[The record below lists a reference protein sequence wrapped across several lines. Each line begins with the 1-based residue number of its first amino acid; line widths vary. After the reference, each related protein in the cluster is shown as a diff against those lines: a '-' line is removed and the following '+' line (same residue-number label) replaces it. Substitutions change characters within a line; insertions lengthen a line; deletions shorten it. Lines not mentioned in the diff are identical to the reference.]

1 MNKLSWVVFS
11 TLALAGAARAAEDAA
26 SDDALEEVVVLADRA
41 VVATKTATLLV
52 EIPQSVSIVT
62 ADQIAERG
70 VFNYQDVFRYTAGV
84 DTERFGDDQ
93 RGDSFSARGF
103 ALKQYLDGLNKTPNF
118 VYGSRIETF
127 TLERAEVLRGPSAV
141 LYGAGSAGGLL
152 NAVSKRP
159 KFEFGGELGLEVGDY
174 KRRILNADFTG
185 PLGENF
191 AGRFVGVARDA
202 ELMSPGQKNDKYVA
216 MPSVTWKPSE
226 RTELTLIGLYQK
238 EDLGT
243 QTYLPMEKT
252 LNASSTDPSIPID
265 AFVGEPGF
273 NHMKTDQYAGTVL
286 FSHRFNDLISVESNT
301 RYIDQK
307 VDYAEVYGY
316 GFPPYADPERTL
328 LVRQFYVLDTSY
340 TIFNT
345 DNHALFDFETGGLTH
360 KMLLGVDYTKFND
373 DRQEGYSCPGYF
385 ISPCWPSNPVPA
397 LNVYDPDYG
406 QPFDYGFTS
415 AFETKSTQ
423 LGYYLQDQ
431 MKFNK
436 VSFVLGA
443 RRDEVSSETT
453 FSPEETTRATTYKA
467 GVIAELLPGFS
478 PFLSYSESFEPI
490 LGSDA
495 QGNPFD
501 PQDGRQY
508 EGGIKWQPNP
518 NSLIT
523 ASYFDIEENNL
534 LTQDPNDINHSIQG
548 GKIGSKGY
556 ELEAI
561 FNFEGGFGLTAN
573 YSHTKAEVLET
584 TTLHTKGD
592 RLEDLPEDLASLWA
606 NKTFTVNDDLAWRI
620 GAGVRYVGDKID
632 YYQLVTTPSVTLWDA
647 MAQVSWRTWYF
658 ALNVNNVA
666 DKEYYASCGGYAFPD
681 GSCNPGQTRTVVGS
695 ITKKF

>member
-103 ALKQYLDGLNKTPNF
+103 ALKQYLDGLNKTPDY

-141 LYGAGSAGGLL
+141 LYGAGSSGGLL

-174 KRRILNADFTG
+174 KRKILNADFTG
-185 PLGENF
+185 PLGDNF

-216 MPSVTWKPSE
+216 MPSITWKPGE
-226 RTELTLIGLYQK
+226 QTELTLIGLWQK
-238 EDLGT
+238 EDIGT

-252 LNASSTDPSIPID
+252 LNASSSDPSIPID
-265 AFVGEPGF
+265 FFVGEPGF
-273 NHMKTDQYAGTVL
+273 NHMKSDQYSGTLL
-286 FSHRFNDLISVESNT
+286 FSHRFSDLVAIESNT
-301 RYIDQK
+301 RYIDQS
-307 VDYAEVYGY
+307 VDYAEVYSY
-316 GFPPYADPERTL
+316 GFPPYEDAARTL

-340 TIFNT
+340 TILNT
-345 DNHALFDFETGGLTH
+345 DNHGEFDFATGGLTH
-360 KMLLGVDYTKFND
+360 KVLLGVDYTKFD
-373 DRQEGYSCPGYF
+373 EDRQEGFSCPGYTLP
-385 ISPCWPSNPVPA
+385 PCWSSSPSS
-397 LNVYDPDYG
+397 LDVYNPDYG
-406 QPFDYGFTS
+406 QPFSFGFTN
-415 AFETKSTQ
+415 AYTTKSTQ
-423 LGYYLQDQ
+423 LGVYLQDQ
-431 MKFNK
+431 MKVGK
-436 VSFVLGA
+436 VSFVLGL
-443 RRDEVSSETT
+443 RHDEASSEATLSPKDTT
-453 FSPEETTRATTYKA
+453 NAMTYKA

-478 PFLSYSESFEPI
+478 PFLSYSESFEPVF
-490 LGSDA
+490 GGDFY
-495 QGNPFD
+495 GNPFD
-501 PQDGRQY
+501 PQEGRQY

-523 ASYFDIEENNL
+523 ASYYDIEESNFL
-534 LTQDPNDINHSIQG
+534 SQDPSNIQNFVQG
-548 GKIGSKGY
+548 GVIGSTGY

-561 FNFEGGFGLTAN
+561 VNFEGGFGLTAN
-573 YSHTKAEVLET
+573 YSHTEAEVLEA
-584 TTLHTKGD
+584 TTLHAKGD

-632 YYQLVTTPSVTLWDA
+632 FYQLQKTPSVTLFDA
-647 MAQVSWRTWYF
+647 MAQVSWRTWHF

-666 DKEYYASCGGYAFPD
+666 DKEYYASCGAYAYPD
-681 GSCNPGQTRTVVGS
+681 GTCSPGQTRTVVGS